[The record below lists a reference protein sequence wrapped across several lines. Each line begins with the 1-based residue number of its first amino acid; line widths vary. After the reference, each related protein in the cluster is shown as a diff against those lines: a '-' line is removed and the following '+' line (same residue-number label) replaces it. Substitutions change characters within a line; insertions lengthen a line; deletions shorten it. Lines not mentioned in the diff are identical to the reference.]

1 MRHPGIPMPHTK
13 GFRSLGLNAISP
25 RFIWKMVGPP
35 GRRTWDQVELTWC
48 RFDYLL
54 IIQKST
60 QRLVGL
66 FDMNRSPALEFERN
80 GEGEQELAV

>member
-1 MRHPGIPMPHTK
+1 MGVNRHVKMIPSVVVQLSSPEFPIHAAPPMAHTK

-35 GRRTWDQVELTWC
+35 GRRTWDQVELTWY

-60 QRLVGL
+60 Q
-66 FDMNRSPALEFERN
+66 
-80 GEGEQELAV
+80 